1 MTWFEEKLLYSATVL
16 ISGFLCWIGAILSE
30 GDIRWLYATMASSV
44 MTSGFLGL
52 ILRKEG
58 ESIQIVIARAALGVF
73 GGVFGT
79 KIGVVSFESLNHLS
93 VKLESDVLFL
103 SGVAGIFAAF
113 FNVVGF
119 AFIKVA
125 DASAQSVSK
134 RLLEKLLFILGLK
147 NPPDER

>member
-1 MTWFEEKLLYSATVL
+1 MTWFQEKLLYSATVMITGL
-16 ISGFLCWIGAILSE
+16 FCWIGAILSE

-44 MTSGFLGL
+44 MTAGFLGL

-58 ESIQIVIARAALGVF
+58 DSITVVIARAAVGVF

-79 KIGVVSFESLNHLS
+79 KIGVVSFESLHHLS
-93 VKLESDVLFL
+93 VKFESDVLFL
-103 SGVAGIFAAF
+103 SGVAGIFAAIF
-113 FNVVGF
+113 SVVGY

-134 RLLEKLLFILGLK
+134 RLLEKLLFLLGLK
-147 NPPDER
+147 NPPEEK